1 MTQMYC
7 KHSTNDLYTTKG
19 LPDSQFK
26 QETNDCKLQMQLVL
40 HILTGK
46 EQGFVSLKVRAEGWQ
61 LISLTK

>member
-1 MTQMYC
+1 MYC
-7 KHSTNDLYTTKG
+7 KHSTN
-19 LPDSQFK
+19 DSQFK